1 MDNENL
7 DPDKLDKA
15 LLSEIDQ
22 LINQGAEV
30 FTRYQALLQ
39 DINMTPDDVQRDIEN
54 PDFPKFAMAETIAWK
69 NELDAD
75 VKRKIKEA
83 SKEVK
88 NTGRTGKSGGKGGS
102 VKKSGLI

>member
-7 DPDKLDKA
+7 DPDKQDKA
-15 LLSEIDQ
+15 ILSEIDL
-22 LINQGAEV
+22 LINQGADV
-30 FTRYQALLQ
+30 FARYQGLLR
-39 DINMTPDDVQRDIEN
+39 DINMTPEDVQRDIEN

-83 SKEVK
+83 SKSVK
-88 NTGRTGKSGGKGGS
+88 QNGCAGKSAGNGS